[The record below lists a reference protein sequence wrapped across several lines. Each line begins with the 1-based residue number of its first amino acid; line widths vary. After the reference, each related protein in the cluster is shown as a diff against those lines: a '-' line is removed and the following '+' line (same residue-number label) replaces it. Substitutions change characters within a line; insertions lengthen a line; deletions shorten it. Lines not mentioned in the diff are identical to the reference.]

1 MNTVEWA
8 DATSVE
14 QAVGLLVRGAAIK
27 AGGVDLIDLMKER
40 IATPTR
46 VVNIREIAELDYI
59 KVDGDTLRIGPLVTL
74 AKLAENVDV
83 RGHAT
88 ALAEAAAHS
97 ATPQIRNM
105 ATLGG
110 NLLQRPRCWY
120 FRSEA
125 FPCRKK
131 GGERCFAQD
140 GENQYHAI
148 FNNGLCAIVHPS
160 SAACALVALNASIEI
175 SGAKDKRVAKLE
187 EFFTLPN
194 VDLKRENSLA
204 DGEIITE
211 VRVPARRVNSRS
223 TYLKLGEKESF
234 DWPLAEV
241 AAAIEVDGPRCVA
254 ASIVLG
260 AAAPVPHRA
269 PESEKALVGK
279 NLNTETI
286 TAAAKASM
294 QGATPLSGNSYKQ
307 TIFETQ
313 IRRALLALVR
323 ANDGGTR

>member
-1 MNTVEWA
+1 MNNFEWA
-8 DATSVE
+8 DASSVE
-14 QAVGLLVRGAAIK
+14 QAVALLVKGAAIK

-40 IATPTR
+40 ITTPTR
-46 VVNIREIAELDYI
+46 VVNIREIADLDYV

-74 AKLAENVDV
+74 AQLAENPDV
-83 RGHAT
+83 RRHAT

-160 SAACALVALNASIEI
+160 SAACALVALGASIEI
-175 SGAKDKRVAKLE
+175 AAAKDKRVAKLE
-187 EFFTLPN
+187 EFFTLPT

-211 VRVPARRVNSRS
+211 IRVPARRPNSRS

-269 PESEKALVGK
+269 IEAEKLLAGQ
-279 NLNTETI
+279 NLDNETI
-286 TAAAKASM
+286 TAAAKAAM
-294 QGATPLSGNSYKQ
+294 QGATPLSQNTFKPA
-307 TIFETQ
+307 IFEAQ
-313 IRRALLALVR
+313 IRRALLQLIRV
-323 ANDGGTR
+323 NDGGAR